1 MQGLQVS
8 TPISTESSTVQYGS
22 NGGNVLRCPH
32 VTVAGADEVLKFTFS
47 FGFNLN
53 FILIHFSFQSYS
65 HRSLVAN
72 VLDVT
77 NIESSK
83 KWKSLL

>member
-53 FILIHFSFQSYS
+53 FILF
-65 HRSLVAN
+65 
-72 VLDVT
+72 
-77 NIESSK
+77 
-83 KWKSLL
+83 